1 MKRVKKPKSKQKHIV
16 SDKQLQKVKEKVTE
30 DVTKKAL
37 LLFLAAAADEMELS
51 DEQVCKIF
59 ERANRYA
66 EYIDTH
72 LVKIKQVQE
81 VVEKGTG
88 VQMGWW

>member
-1 MKRVKKPKSKQKHIV
+1 MKRVKKPKSKQKYIV

-37 LLFLAAAADEMELS
+37 LLFLAAAADEIGLT
-51 DEQVCKIF
+51 DEQVCKVF
-59 ERANRYA
+59 KTANRYA

>member
-1 MKRVKKPKSKQKHIV
+1 MKRVKKPKSKQKYIV

-66 EYIDTH
+66 EYIDAH